1 MTGSSHRHPGCL
13 LHRAA
18 LLVSCAA
25 ALALTALPAYSQHAA
40 TGGHFGGGAHSA
52 VRAPGARIAAPSQTL
67 QQPVLGANG
76 NRRVGEGTGRGG
88 PFRSGRSGFF
98 RNRYWPYGGFLPW
111 WGWASTWWPDCDF
124 GWTCNDEW
132 APDNYAESYE
142 EPPRPSIIVYLRD
155 GSAYGALDYWL
166 SAGVFHIETTYGTE
180 KTFPLA
186 QVDMPRTVNENS
198 ANGITVT
205 IYSYPSPSDN
215 GAMFIPEAYAPSCP
229 DSPAA
234 PSGPVATP
242 QPAANAAS
250 ASWFGAS
257 GTASG
262 QGLSVQSVRSN
273 SPAAVIG
280 LQPSDV
286 LLRIDCHPIHS
297 AQDIDS
303 AVSAARG
310 TVWVSYLI
318 RGAWRTDKQ
327 LALR

>member
-1 MTGSSHRHPGCL
+1 MVGLG
-13 LHRAA
+13 LH
-18 LLVSCAA
+18 
-25 ALALTALPAYSQHAA
+25 
-40 TGGHFGGGAHSA
+40 
-52 VRAPGARIAAPSQTL
+52 
-67 QQPVLGANG
+67 LGP
-76 NRRVGEGTGRGG
+76 E
-88 PFRSGRSGFF
+88 
-98 RNRYWPYGGFLPW
+98 
-111 WGWASTWWPDCDF
+111 CDF
-124 GWTCNDEW
+124 GWTCGDEW

-142 EPPRPSIIVYLRD
+142 EPPRPAIIVYLRD

-186 QVDMPRTVNENS
+186 QVDMQRTVNENS
-198 ANGITVT
+198 ANGVTVT

-229 DSPAA
+229 DSQAA
-234 PSGPVATP
+234 PPGA
-242 QPAANAAS
+242 AANSQS
-250 ASWFGAS
+250 AVNTPSSSWFGAS

-297 AQDIDS
+297 TQDIDS
-303 AVSAARG
+303 AVSGARG

-318 RGAWRTDKQ
+318 RGAWLTDKQ
-327 LALR
+327 IPLR

>member
-1 MTGSSHRHPGCL
+1 MTGSSHRHPGCS

-18 LLVSCAA
+18 LLVTCGA
-25 ALALTALPAYSQHAA
+25 ALALTALPAYSQHAVA
-40 TGGHFGGGAHSA
+40 GGHSGGGAHSA
-52 VRAPGARIAAPSQTL
+52 GRASGARIAAPAQTL
-67 QQPVLGANG
+67 QQPVFRANG
-76 NRRVGEGTGRGG
+76 NRRLGEGTGRGG

-111 WGWASTWWPDCDF
+111 WGWASTWGPECDYGWCDDELSPDY
-124 GWTCNDEW
+124 
-132 APDNYAESYE
+132 YAESYE
-142 EPPRPSIIVYLRD
+142 EPPRPAIIVYLRD

-186 QVDMPRTVNENS
+186 QVDMQRTVNENS
-198 ANGITVT
+198 ANGVTVT

-229 DSPAA
+229 DSQAA
-234 PSGPVATP
+234 PPGA
-242 QPAANAAS
+242 AANSQS
-250 ASWFGAS
+250 AVNTPSSSWFGAS

-297 AQDIDS
+297 TQDIDS
-303 AVSAARG
+303 AVSGARG

-318 RGAWRTDKQ
+318 RGAWLTDKQ
-327 LALR
+327 IPLR